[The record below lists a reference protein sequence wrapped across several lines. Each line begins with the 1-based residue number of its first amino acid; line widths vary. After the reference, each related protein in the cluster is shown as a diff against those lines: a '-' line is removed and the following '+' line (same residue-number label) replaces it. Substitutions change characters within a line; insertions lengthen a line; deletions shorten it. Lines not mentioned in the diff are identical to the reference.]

1 MRRRAFIAGLF
12 GGIAL
17 PALAQAHRP
26 GTVHRIGILH
36 PGDLPLTGFRTSAFL
51 EGVYASSG
59 LGEKNLEIRVRVAAG
74 DLTKLPG
81 LAAEMASERIDLL
94 LAVSPM
100 AVRAARAAM
109 HSIPIVALDLES
121 DPMAN
126 GWVAS
131 LAQPGGNLTGIF
143 LDFPDMR
150 AKCLQLLS
158 EAFGTTRVAV
168 IWDSSTGREQI
179 DSVLAAAEKLGLATR
194 VLEIDSLAAV
204 ETAFATAARE
214 GVQSALLLS
223 SPVIGVHTRAI
234 AESAIRHRLA
244 AITLFPEFAQDGGM
258 MAYGPDLQAL
268 YRQAGAIAGH
278 ILRGADPGT
287 LPVERP
293 TRLRFVVNLKTAE
306 ALGIALPTATLARAD
321 EVIE

>member
-1 MRRRAFIAGLF
+1 MRRRQFVWGAA
-12 GGIAL
+12 
-17 PALAQAHRP
+17 ALAAVEMPAFAQGVNKPR
-26 GTVHRIGILH
+26 RIGILH
-36 PGDLPLTGFRTSAFL
+36 PGDVPLTGFRTAAFL

-59 LGEKNLEIRVRVAAG
+59 LDEKSIEIRVRVAAG
-74 DLTKLPG
+74 ELSKLPG
-81 LAAEMASERIDLL
+81 LAAEMADERIDLL

-100 AVRAARAAM
+100 AVRAARAIM
-109 HSIPIVALDLES
+109 QSVPIVALDLES

-131 LAQPGGNLTGIF
+131 LAQPGANLTGIF

-158 EAFGTTRVAV
+158 EAFGTTQVAV

-179 DSVLAAAEKLGLATR
+179 DPVLAAAEQLRVATR
-194 VLEIDSLAAV
+194 VLEIDGLAAV
-204 ETAFATAARE
+204 EIAFATAARE
-214 GVQSALLLS
+214 GIQSALLLS

-234 AESAIRHRLA
+234 AAAAIRHRLA

-268 YRQAGAIAGH
+268 YRQAGSIAGR
-278 ILRGADPGT
+278 ILRGANPGT

-306 ALGIALPTATLARAD
+306 ALGITLPPATLARAD

>member
-1 MRRRAFIAGLF
+1 MRRRDFIAGL
-12 GGIAL
+12 GGSVAFPL
-17 PALAQAHRP
+17 LARAQRP
-26 GTVHRIGILH
+26 SPSHRIGILH

-59 LGEKNLEIRVRVAAG
+59 LGEKSVEVRVHVASG

-81 LAAEMASERIDLL
+81 LAAEMANERIDLL

-126 GWVAS
+126 GWIAN

-158 EAFGTTRVAV
+158 EAFGATRVAV

-179 DSVLAAAEKLGLATR
+179 DSVLAAAGKLGLATL

-204 ETAFATAARE
+204 EAAFTTAARE
-214 GVQSALLLS
+214 GIQSALLLS
-223 SPVIGVHTRAI
+223 SPVIGVHTRAV

-244 AITLFPEFAQDGGM
+244 AITVFPEFAQDGGM

-268 YRQAGAIAGH
+268 YRQAGSIAGH
-278 ILRGADPGT
+278 ILRGTDPGT

-306 ALGIALPTATLARAD
+306 ALGITLPAATLLRAD